1 MSKLSRCLTNLRAA
15 AAPLRLRF
23 ARMLQAVYALMRE
36 VKAGGLEY
44 RAMSLVYTSLLALV
58 PLLAVT
64 FSMLKAF
71 GAHTQLE
78 PLLLEI
84 FQPLGDKAQEVTAF
98 ILDSVRRLK
107 VGVLGFLGF
116 LFLFYASVS
125 MLEKIEESFNHIWRT
140 RASRGFLRRFADY
153 LSFTLVGPLLVF
165 SVFGGMSGLLD
176 GSPDH
181 PLSKGV
187 FGLLYQG
194 VRILLPYL
202 FVIAAFAFVY
212 RYIPNA
218 RVKPGAALF
227 GGIVAGLLWKTAGWA
242 FSEFIANST
251 QYHAVYSSFAILILF
266 MIWLYVS
273 WLILLLGVQV
283 SFYYQ
288 HPNYL
293 RFRHGHARLSNRLYE
308 RVGLTLM
315 LLIGRHFYSGRP
327 VWNTEALA
335 ERLDLP
341 EDCVGE
347 VLAVLRASGLI
358 MPLDQDRKMFVPA
371 RDLST
376 ISVQEILEILRR
388 AHEDDFPPN
397 ETALAMA
404 PVDELTDEIEK
415 AINASLA
422 QTTLQDLVR
431 SPQTTS

>member
-1 MSKLSRCLTNLRAA
+1 MNKLNRLLTNFRHGT
-15 AAPLRLRF
+15 APLRLRF
-23 ARMLQAVYALMRE
+23 ARILQAVYALMRE
-36 VKAGGLEY
+36 VREGGLEY

-84 FQPLGDKAQEVTAF
+84 FQPLGDKAPEVTAF

-116 LFLFYASVS
+116 LFLFYTTVS
-125 MLEKIEESFNHIWRT
+125 MLEKIEVSFNHIWRT
-140 RASRGFLRRFADY
+140 RATRGFLRRFADY

-165 SVFGGMSGLLD
+165 AVFGGMSGLLD
-176 GSPDH
+176 GGPEH
-181 PLSKGV
+181 LPFKGA

-202 FVIAAFAFVY
+202 FIIAAFTFVY

-227 GGIVAGLLWKTAGWA
+227 GGIVADLLWKTAGWG
-242 FSEFIANST
+242 FSEFIANSA

-266 MIWLYVS
+266 MIWLYLS

-288 HPNYL
+288 HPRYI
-293 RFRHGHARLSNRLYE
+293 RFRHAHARLSNRLFE
-308 RVGLTLM
+308 QVGLILM
-315 LLIGRHFYSGRP
+315 LLIGLHFYSGKP
-327 VWNTEALA
+327 AWSTETLA

-341 EDCVGE
+341 EDCVAE
-347 VLAVLRASGLI
+347 VLGVLQERGLI
-358 MPLDQDRKMFVPA
+358 MPLDQDRQVFVPA
-371 RDLST
+371 RELST
-376 ISVQEILEILRR
+376 ITVQEVLSILRR

-397 ETALAMA
+397 ENALSIA
-404 PVDELTDEIEK
+404 PIDELTDRVEE

-422 QTTLQDLVR
+422 QTTLRDLVASR
-431 SPQTTS
+431 QNG